1 MNYLTYQSTQEAKIA
16 YIESFKK
23 VHGHEP
29 KNVTDKSR
37 AWFCLQN
44 SESVCERAGLQSL
57 FIGFLSC

>member
-1 MNYLTYQSTQEAKIA
+1 MTYLTYSTTQEAKNA

-29 KNVTDKSR
+29 KNVSDKSR

-44 SESVCERAGLQSL
+44 HQLRRSA
-57 FIGFLSC
+57 